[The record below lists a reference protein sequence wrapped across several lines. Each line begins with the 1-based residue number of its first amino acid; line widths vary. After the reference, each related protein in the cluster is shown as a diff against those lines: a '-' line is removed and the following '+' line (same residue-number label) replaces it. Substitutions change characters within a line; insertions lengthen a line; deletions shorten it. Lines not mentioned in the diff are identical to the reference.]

1 MSSSKNDGNDSGNN
15 EYAEDYEDVSQYPLD
30 VNREFELRDKQR
42 ECTFM
47 WTNKQGEP
55 IGVIMSYLDT
65 QDGRL
70 WLTGSEQ
77 RHRFPAIKRDPRT
90 CVCISSAGTDM
101 GPGKTVTY
109 KGISV
114 VHDRENREIKDW
126 FYPEFSKKLRG
137 AEGPERV
144 QQFVDFLDSPRRV
157 VVEFI
162 PTKKIVYDGEK
173 MAAATPAIGLGK

>member
-1 MSSSKNDGNDSGNN
+1 MSKADQPGNN
-15 EYAEDYEDVSQYPLD
+15 EYAEDYEDVTQYSLD
-30 VNREFELRDKQR
+30 ESREFELREKQR

-55 IGVIMSYLDT
+55 VGVIMSYLDT
-65 QDGRL
+65 GDGRL

-77 RHRFPAIKRDPRT
+77 RLRFNAIKRDPRT

-101 GPGKTVTY
+101 GHGKTVTY

-114 VHDRENREIKDW
+114 IHDKENRKIKDW
-126 FYPEFSKKLRG
+126 FYPEFSKKIRG
-137 AEGPERV
+137 PDPARV
-144 QQFVDFLDSPRRV
+144 DQFIQFLDSPRRV

-173 MAAATPAIGLGK
+173 MAAATPAIR

>member
-1 MSSSKNDGNDSGNN
+1 MSSDAKPGAGRPGNN
-15 EYAEDYEDVSQYPLD
+15 EYAEDYEDVTQYPLD
-30 VNREFELRDKQR
+30 ESREFELRDQQK

-47 WTNKQGEP
+47 WTNKAGEP
-55 IGVIMSYLDT
+55 VGVIMSYLDT
-65 QDGRL
+65 GDGRL

-77 RHRFPAIKRDPRT
+77 RLRFPAIRRDPRT
-90 CVCISSAGTDM
+90 CICISSAGTAM

-114 VHDRENREIKDW
+114 IHDKDNRQIKDW
-126 FYPEFSKKLRG
+126 FYLEFAKKLRG
-137 AEGPERV
+137 AENTKSV
-144 QQFVDFLDSPRRV
+144 QQFVEFLDSPRRV

-173 MAAATPAIGLGK
+173 MAAATPAIQ

>member
-1 MSSSKNDGNDSGNN
+1 MSSQKRAGEN
-15 EYAEDYEDVSQYPLD
+15 EYAEDYEDVTQYPLD
-30 VNREFELRDKQR
+30 ESRETELRQKQR

-55 IGVIMSYLDT
+55 VGVIMSYLET
-65 QDGRL
+65 ADGRV

-77 RHRFPAIKRDPRT
+77 RARFTAIKRDPRT
-90 CVCISSAGTDM
+90 CVCITSAGTDM

-114 VHDRENREIKDW
+114 IHDKDNRKIKDW
-126 FYPEFSKKLRG
+126 FYPEFAQKIR
-137 AEGPERV
+137 GPEAARV
-144 QQFVDFLDSPRRV
+144 KQFVEFLDSPRRV

-173 MAAATPAIGLGK
+173 MAAATPAIS

>member
-1 MSSSKNDGNDSGNN
+1 MSNSRQPGSN
-15 EYAEDYEDVSQYPLD
+15 EYAEDYEDVTQYPLD
-30 VNREFELRDKQR
+30 EDREFLLREKQR

-47 WTNKQGEP
+47 WTNKHGEP
-55 IGVIMSYLDT
+55 VGVIMSYLDT
-65 QDGRL
+65 DDGRL

-77 RHRFPAIKRDPRT
+77 RARFSAIKRDPRT

-114 VHDRENREIKDW
+114 IHDKANRKIKDW
-126 FYPEFSKKLRG
+126 FYPEFSRKLRSEQG
-137 AEGPERV
+137 EARV
-144 QQFVDFLDSPRRV
+144 QQFVEFLDSPRRV

-173 MAAATPAIGLGK
+173 MAAATPEL